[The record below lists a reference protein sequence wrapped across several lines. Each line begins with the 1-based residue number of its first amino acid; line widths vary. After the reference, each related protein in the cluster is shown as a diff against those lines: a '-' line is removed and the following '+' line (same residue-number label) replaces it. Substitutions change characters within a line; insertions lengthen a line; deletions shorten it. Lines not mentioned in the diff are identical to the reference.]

1 MKRTLF
7 ALGILVGALTIA
19 TAPAQ
24 VVYSFEEPNLHG
36 FANSAGDGWQVF
48 RATTGVTHGDYSMG
62 VLWPTGSGG
71 FRWLFGN
78 GVRDELLPYLQ
89 ISKKLLLDAT
99 ADATVQW
106 SNMIVSLNG
115 GYPTGDPR
123 SYGWNQLN
131 YSTGLPRVAGTRT
144 VLLDLEP
151 LPLPDP
157 DIQWFQINFGM
168 NAGGSHQLYLDNLR
182 LYRTACEMMAMD
194 FEGEGNLHGFAPG
207 ENDFGV
213 TVSWNNGKMRIASTG
228 GFHWIFN
235 GTVPGLL
242 EMLQRGDLL
251 VMDVTVVSP
260 PPAGW
265 GNMII
270 AVNTG
275 PAGQSGNWSQTSY
288 TAEIAA
294 GNNTFTR
301 TIAIDYRDV
310 TYHPTPDY
318 CLLNLGI
325 NSGGPWTIEVDNIR
339 IYRKAVEGDVNCD
352 GCVDDADLLSVLFEF
367 GSTDIT
373 PADVNGD
380 RVVDD
385 ADLLT
390 VLFNFGTGC

>member
-1 MKRTLF
+1 MKRTLL

-24 VVYSFEEPNLHG
+24 IVYSFEPEDLHG
-36 FANSAGDGWQVF
+36 FAGSTGDGWQVF

-89 ISKKLLLDAT
+89 LSKKLLLDAT
-99 ADATVQW
+99 ADATVPW

-168 NAGGSHQLYLDNLR
+168 NAGGSHQLYFDNLR

-194 FEGEGNLHGFAPG
+194 FETPGELYGFAPDP
-207 ENDFGV
+207 NNLSV
-213 TVSWNNGKMRIASTG
+213 TVSWNNGKMSIASTG

-235 GTVPGLL
+235 GTVPGLAA
-242 EMLQRGDLL
+242 MVRRGDLV
-251 VMDVTVVSP
+251 VMDVTIVSA

-270 AVNTG
+270 SINS
-275 PAGQSGNWSQTSY
+275 PAGWGQSNY
-288 TAEIAA
+288 VAEVAA
-294 GNNTFTR
+294 GSNTFTR
-301 TIAIDYRDV
+301 TIAIDYRGVALPDSDN
-310 TYHPTPDY
+310 PDY
-318 CLLNLGI
+318 CLLNLGV

-373 PADVNGD
+373 PADVNSD

>member
-1 MKRTLF
+1 MKRTLL

-24 VVYSFEEPNLHG
+24 IVYSFENEDLHG
-36 FANSAGDGWQVF
+36 FADDAGEGWQVF

-62 VLWPTGSGG
+62 VLWPPDPPR
-71 FRWLFGN
+71 FRWLSSN
-78 GVRDELLPYLQ
+78 GAPNQLLPYLQ
-89 ISKKLLLDAT
+89 RSRKLLLDAT
-99 ADATVQW
+99 ANATVPW
-106 SNMIVSLNG
+106 SNMVVSL
-115 GYPTGDPR
+115 DDLEI
-123 SYGWNQLN
+123 GWRE
-131 YSTGLPRVAGTRT
+131 TPFRVALPSKPGTRT
-144 VLLDLEP
+144 VLLDLES
-151 LPLPDP
+151 LSLPDGY
-157 DIQWFQINFGM
+157 DGWFQISFGL
-168 NAGGSHQLYLDNLR
+168 NANESHQLYFDNLR

-194 FEGEGNLHGFAPG
+194 FEGEGNLHGFAPLPG
-207 ENDFGV
+207 DSGV
-213 TVSWNNGKMRIASTG
+213 TVSWNNGKMRIESQG
-228 GFHWIFN
+228 DFHWIVN

-242 EMLQRGDLL
+242 DMLQRGDLV

-260 PPAGW
+260 PPPPHDW
-265 GNMII
+265 GNMTI

-275 PAGQSGNWSQTSY
+275 AGQSGNWSQTSY

-310 TYHPTPDY
+310 TYHNPADY

-325 NSGGPWTIEVDNIR
+325 NSRNPWTIEVDNIR

-385 ADLLT
+385 ADLLQ
-390 VLFNFGTGC
+390 VLFNFGNGC

>member
-24 VVYSFEEPNLHG
+24 IVYSFETEDLHG

-62 VLWPTGSGG
+62 VLWPTGIGD

-78 GVRDELLPYLQ
+78 GVREELLPYLR

-99 ADATVQW
+99 ADATVPW
-106 SNMIVSLNG
+106 SNMIVSLN
-115 GYPTGDPR
+115 DEAI
-123 SYGWNQLN
+123 GWRETLFRV
-131 YSTGLPRVAGTRT
+131 GLPHKPGTRT
-144 VLLDLEP
+144 VLLDLES
-151 LPLPDP
+151 LDLPD
-157 DIQWFQINFGM
+157 DTYTGWFQINFGL
-168 NAGGSHQLYLDNLR
+168 NADDSHQLYFDNLR

-194 FEGEGNLHGFAPG
+194 FETPGELYGFAPDP
-207 ENDFGV
+207 NNLSV
-213 TVSWNNGKMRIASTG
+213 TVSWNDGKMRIASTG

-242 EMLQRGDLL
+242 DMLQRGDLL

-275 PAGQSGNWSQTSY
+275 PAGQSGNWSETSY

-301 TIAIDYRDV
+301 TIAIDYRDI

-373 PADVNGD
+373 PADVNSD

>member
-1 MKRTLF
+1 MKRTLL

-24 VVYSFEEPNLHG
+24 IVYSFETEDLHG
-36 FANSAGDGWQVF
+36 FAGSGGDDWQVI
-48 RATTGVTHGDYSMG
+48 RATTGVTHGRYSMG
-62 VLWPTGSGG
+62 VLWPPDPPR
-71 FRWLFGN
+71 FRWLSSN
-78 GVRDELLPYLQ
+78 GVREELLPYLRRSQ
-89 ISKKLLLDAT
+89 KLLLDAT
-99 ADATVQW
+99 AGANVQW

-115 GYPTGDPR
+115 GYPVGDLR
-123 SYGWNQLN
+123 TYGWNELRF
-131 YSTGLPRVAGTRT
+131 STALPSAQGTTRT
-144 VLLDLEP
+144 VLLDLES
-151 LPLPDP
+151 LTLPDD
-157 DIQWFQINFGM
+157 DIEWFQINFGM

-182 LYRTACEMMAMD
+182 LYRTACEMVAMTFD
-194 FEGEGNLHGFAPG
+194 SDVHGFAPG

-213 TVSWNNGKMRIASTG
+213 TVSWNNGKMSIASTG

-235 GTVPGLL
+235 GTVPGLAA
-242 EMLQRGDLL
+242 MVRRGDLV
-251 VMDVTVVSP
+251 VMDVTIVSA

-270 AVNTG
+270 SINS
-275 PAGQSGNWSQTSY
+275 PAGWGQSNY
-288 TAEIAA
+288 VAEVAA
-294 GNNTFTR
+294 GSDTFTR
-301 TIAIDYRDV
+301 TIAIDYRGVALPDSDN
-310 TYHPTPDY
+310 PDY
-318 CLLNLGI
+318 CLLNLGV

>member
-24 VVYSFEEPNLHG
+24 IVYSFETEDLHG
-36 FANSAGDGWQVF
+36 FADDSDPITGWLVF
-48 RATTGVTHGDYSMG
+48 QEPSIGVTHGNYSMG
-62 VLWPTGSGG
+62 FHWPDEVSG
-71 FRWLFGN
+71 FRWIFGN

-89 ISKKLLLDAT
+89 ISRKLLMDVT
-99 ADATVQW
+99 ADANVPWT
-106 SNMIVSLNG
+106 NMIVSLNDADIG
-115 GYPTGDPR
+115 WRQTGFPV
-123 SYGWNQLN
+123 
-131 YSTGLPRVAGTRT
+131 GLPREPGTRT
-144 VLLDLEP
+144 VLLDLES
-151 LPLPDP
+151 LPLPNP
-157 DIQWFQINFGM
+157 ANTAWFQINFGL
-168 NAGGSHQLYLDNLR
+168 NAGATHRLYFDNMR

-194 FEGEGNLHGFAPG
+194 FETPGELYGFAPDS
-207 ENDFGV
+207 NDTGV
-213 TVSWNNGKMRIASTG
+213 TVSWNNGKMRIESQG

-235 GTVPGLL
+235 GTVPGLAA
-242 EMLQRGDLL
+242 MVRRGDLV

-260 PPAGW
+260 APWANMILAINSSAGW
-265 GNMII
+265 GQGSYVADI
-270 AVNTG
+270 T
-275 PAGQSGNWSQTSY
+275 SGGS
-288 TAEIAA
+288 
-294 GNNTFTR
+294 GFTR
-301 TIAIDYRDV
+301 TLALDYRDATV
-310 TYHPTPDY
+310 PADDNDY

-325 NSGGPWTIEVDNIR
+325 NSGVPVTLDIDNIR

>member
-1 MKRTLF
+1 MKRTLL

-24 VVYSFEEPNLHG
+24 IVYSFEPEDLHG
-36 FANSAGDGWQVF
+36 FAGSTGDGWQVF
-48 RATTGVTHGDYSMG
+48 RATTGVTHGNYSMG

-78 GVRDELLPYLQ
+78 GVREELLPYLR
-89 ISKKLLLDAT
+89 ISRKLLMDVT
-99 ADATVQW
+99 ADANVPWT
-106 SNMIVSLNG
+106 NMIVSLNDEAIG
-115 GYPTGDPR
+115 WRQTGF
-123 SYGWNQLN
+123 SV
-131 YSTGLPRVAGTRT
+131 GLPREPGTRT
-144 VLLDLEP
+144 VLLDLES
-151 LPLPDP
+151 LDLPD
-157 DIQWFQINFGM
+157 DTYTGWFQINFGL
-168 NAGGSHQLYLDNLR
+168 NAGATHRLYFDNMR

-194 FEGEGNLHGFAPG
+194 FETPGELYGFAPDP
-207 ENDFGV
+207 NNLSV

-242 EMLQRGDLL
+242 DMLQRGDLL

-260 PPAGW
+260 PPGGW

-301 TIAIDYRDV
+301 TIAIDYRDI